1 MNTYIMEKIII
12 ENVFT
17 EEDKEFNRMMV
28 NNALNYN
35 KQQSIPDRR
44 GGKMQMNNRYEPIM
58 FKDRDYDFTSDI
70 LDDFSRK
77 WGLSK

>member
-1 MNTYIMEKIII
+1 MEKIII

-44 GGKMQMNNRYEPIM
+44 GGKMQMNNR
-58 FKDRDYDFTSDI
+58 
-70 LDDFSRK
+70 
-77 WGLSK
+77 